1 MLPLFPVRRTSNDP
15 AVRRVA
21 EDLMV
26 QLLAASGPAGVD
38 AERIRRKIAAA
49 LHREMNCT
57 LASSAFAAVRRHGPF
72 QLRVRVPCSLSA
84 VCALTAVQG
93 SRIVYMPHLDRDPA
107 RRCRHLPPPD
117 DDAPKENLPLVA
129 GDPPKSP
136 SRPALRRLREL
147 ILPPFARISHPF
159 RTLVMCCPRT
169 RTVPCLYF
177 SHPHCIPLYPAC
189 TSLASQC
196 TLLVLL

>member
-1 MLPLFPVRRTSNDP
+1 
-15 AVRRVA
+15 
-21 EDLMV
+21 MV

-159 RTLVMCCPRT
+159 RTLVMLPSHSHCTLLVLLTSSLYP
-169 RTVPCLYF
+169 TVPCVHF
-177 SHPHCIPLYPAC
+177 SSLSMYPAC
-189 TSLASQC
+189 TSLASPIH
-196 TLLVLL
+196 